1 MTWDGSQAVAMA
13 EVRKGNKKTLSLFS
27 CEEEITCVTGDKK
40 KELLRFFH
48 FSSKEEEEMDDV
60 VWEGRFFFIRSAV
73 SLQRKRTRHARHKDM
88 SGVNACSEKCKPI
101 VRTASNHTE
110 VRRYPVKVQIVFS

>member
-1 MTWDGSQAVAMA
+1 MTWAGSQAVAMA

-60 VWEGRFFFIRSAV
+60 VWEGRFFIIRSAV
-73 SLQRKRTRHARHKDM
+73 SLQRKRTRHTRHKDM
-88 SGVNACSEKCKPI
+88 SGVNACS
-101 VRTASNHTE
+101 
-110 VRRYPVKVQIVFS
+110 

>member
-1 MTWDGSQAVAMA
+1 MTWSGSQAVAMA

-60 VWEGRFFFIRSAV
+60 VWEGRFFFYQVRSE
-73 SLQRKRTRHARHKDM
+73 S
-88 SGVNACSEKCKPI
+88 
-101 VRTASNHTE
+101 
-110 VRRYPVKVQIVFS
+110 VRRHVTPAARTCLKLTPAQRSVSPL